1 MNREANS
8 HFLKVYNM
16 AFNYPEGAVSILTEY
31 HEEGS
36 LLDLLNTVMTLPE
49 STIRS
54 IFKDACEILREY
66 YEITEL
72 QFGGLSPSQ
81 IIIAN
86 NGIKLGM
93 GLYYHFSNINSNSI
107 YHLKTPQKIT
117 KYHL

>member
-1 MNREANS
+1 M
-8 HFLKVYNM
+8 
-16 AFNYPEGAVSILTEY
+16 
-31 HEEGS
+31 
-36 LLDLLNTVMTLPE
+36 
-49 STIRS
+49 
-54 IFKDACEILREY
+54 
-66 YEITEL
+66 TEL

-117 KYHL
+117 KYPMLWLSIFEMNMTQKNFMKGSITQPANLKAERALDIFKLGLIILECAIGGF